1 MDDLIEDINI
11 HDFVPSSVSA
21 FAQLL
26 MEKENMLA
34 WNDFITS
41 SEEVQE
47 DFLKRNPPRRVKNS
61 SISLDDDEDSEDEEG
76 LEENDA
82 NSSGHPAFSPEL
94 SFKRIDSRLRQLLR
108 RGRVPMVSFSLSKSF
123 FL

>member
-11 HDFVPSSVSA
+11 HDFVPSTVSA

-47 DFLKRNPPRRVKNS
+47 DFLKSNPPRRVKNS
-61 SISLDDDEDSEDEEG
+61 SISFDDDEEDSEDEDG
-76 LEENDA
+76 SKENVEKIP
-82 NSSGHPAFSPEL
+82 GHPAFSPEL

-108 RGRVPMVSFSLSKSF
+108 RGHVPMVSFPS
-123 FL
+123 